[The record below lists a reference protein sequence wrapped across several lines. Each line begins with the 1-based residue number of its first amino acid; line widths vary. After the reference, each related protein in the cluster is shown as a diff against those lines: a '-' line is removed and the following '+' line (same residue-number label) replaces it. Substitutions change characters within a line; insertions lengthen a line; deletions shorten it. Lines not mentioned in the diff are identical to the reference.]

1 MRRSARFLIASQ
13 AAARLG
19 VSAKA
24 LRIYEQHRLIAPGRT
39 AAGWRVYGPADMARA
54 AEVVRLRA
62 LGLDLAEVARL
73 LAADG
78 GDLAARL
85 AGYEARLQRQA
96 RALAGTLD
104 AVRRLRTPG
113 SAAPTVSF
121 DLPWP
126 WGGERFELRGMAP
139 TTYLTGPLGSGKTR
153 LAQRI
158 AEVAPGGAFIGL
170 DRLAEGAAAARLAD
184 DRALQQR
191 VDTALAAL
199 VTRGAQRSPALT
211 ALLVALVGRDGD
223 VLVVDMVEAGLDPP
237 TQVALMAWLR
247 GAAARQAGAASHDA
261 FVVDPRPRRHR
272 RWRGDSA
279 LPGQPQPAALGVAL
293 ARRARLRGGGDHRR
307 DARGA
312 RADRRHCCS
321 ASSRGVSRRRLR
333 SEAHREFGGRAQRC
347 VVRRAVSGDGAGRQC
362 RRGAGDQQ
370 Q

>member
-247 GAAARQAGAASHDA
+247 G
-261 FVVDPRPRRHR
+261 
-272 RWRGDSA
+272 
-279 LPGQPQPAALGVAL
+279 QPL
-293 ARRARLRGGGDHRR
+293 ARRALLLMTRSSSILDL
-307 DARGA
+307 GA
-312 RADRRHCCS
+312 I
-321 ASSRGVSRRRLR
+321 
-333 SEAHREFGGRAQRC
+333 
-347 VVRRAVSGDGAGRQC
+347 GDGEAILLCPANHSPPLWVSPWPGAPGYEAVATTVATPEVRARTAGIVAVRAA
-362 RRGAGDQQ
+362 GA
-370 Q
+370 